1 MYLSLSCIQ
10 LHLIHL
16 IDIMNAVFPYDINY
30 HHIVMYSLSVPHF
43 PFPHVLNL
51 KVWILLFQRAF
62 IVLP

>member
-1 MYLSLSCIQ
+1 MNFLESVLMYLSLSCIQ

-43 PFPHVLNL
+43 LMC
-51 KVWILLFQRAF
+51 
-62 IVLP
+62 